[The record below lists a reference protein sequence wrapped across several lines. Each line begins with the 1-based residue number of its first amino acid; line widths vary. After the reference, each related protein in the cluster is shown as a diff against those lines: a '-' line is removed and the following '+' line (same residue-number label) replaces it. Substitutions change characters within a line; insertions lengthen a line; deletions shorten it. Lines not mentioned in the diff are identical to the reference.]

1 MIRGIIFP
9 TQDGALV
16 QGRGRLGFD
25 MAVKEFA
32 VYRTVDD
39 PRRVQPVMAQ
49 RGDEGPAPDVI
60 RGLPVPVAEAGV
72 IHQPH
77 PAWRPSGRLG
87 HVGLERGFAAR
98 TFGSSMKPIRVSMLR
113 MKGWR
118 RLIQTSRAS
127 ATSGRFGSF
136 AIVLEPMAHQWRTAP
151 VFFRRQAEA
160 AQVPPDRDAAGR
172 QIETRGAATR
182 CPSRSSA
189 TRSSRVRSRFSVIRR
204 SVQPTTPANLPCPP
218 PLPWGLAASPPV
230 AAFKSTMSLTNLIE
244 TRNRAAAARCVCPC
258 STNATTR

>member
-1 MIRGIIFP
+1 MIRGIVFP
-9 TQDGALV
+9 TRDVALV
-16 QGRGRLGFD
+16 QGRGQLGFD
-25 MAVKEFA
+25 IKVEEFA
-32 VYRTVDD
+32 VHRPVDD
-39 PRRVQPVMAQ
+39 PGRVKLVMAQ
-49 RGDEGPAPDVI
+49 RGDGGPAPDLI

-127 ATSGRFGSF
+127 ATSGRFCSF

-160 AQVPPDRDAAGR
+160 AQVPPD
-172 QIETRGAATR
+172 
-182 CPSRSSA
+182 
-189 TRSSRVRSRFSVIRR
+189 
-204 SVQPTTPANLPCPP
+204 
-218 PLPWGLAASPPV
+218 
-230 AAFKSTMSLTNLIE
+230 
-244 TRNRAAAARCVCPC
+244 
-258 STNATTR
+258 